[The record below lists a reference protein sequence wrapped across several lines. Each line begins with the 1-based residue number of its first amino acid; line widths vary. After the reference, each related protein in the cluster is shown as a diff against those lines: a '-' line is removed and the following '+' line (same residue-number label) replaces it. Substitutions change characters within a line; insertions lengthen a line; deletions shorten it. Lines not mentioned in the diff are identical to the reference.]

1 MLSEAADNSA
11 LEACPDSVQLPGS
24 IRWGAA
30 HFFEP
35 IISLRPCLRGEL
47 RSMPRTTCPSG
58 VAYHPGPRTRRTIT
72 SPGSRDGSWLPPD
85 HAAGA
90 KLRCL
95 RLLRAIRCAISPANR
110 SMGNDR
116 SPANVQKTTFS
127 CDRQHWKHRASS
139 CRPISECKHV
149 AGVAIDNLYFLRH
162 VLPASYLPVFSKSF
176 GCDYFSTTPKWLG
189 ISGIAGSVGSVGP
202 SKCRAIKIAPGFR
215 SIGACQLLLGQV
227 RKRRSRQSFH
237 PPEKQPQLTILADG
251 VSIERRHFR
260 VEF

>member
-11 LEACPDSVQLPGS
+11 LEACPDSVQFPGS

-95 RLLRAIRCAISPANR
+95 RLLRAIRCAISPQISA
-110 SMGNDR
+110 
-116 SPANVQKTTFS
+116 
-127 CDRQHWKHRASS
+127 ASGVAYS
-139 CRPISECKHV
+139 RKGRPITLLNWTEV
-149 AGVAIDNLYFLRH
+149 G
-162 VLPASYLPVFSKSF
+162 
-176 GCDYFSTTPKWLG
+176 PKWMTNGQELSCVQ
-189 ISGIAGSVGSVGP
+189 IEGP
-202 SKCRAIKIAPGFR
+202 IRT
-215 SIGACQLLLGQV
+215 
-227 RKRRSRQSFH
+227 
-237 PPEKQPQLTILADG
+237 E
-251 VSIERRHFR
+251 
-260 VEF
+260 

>member
-11 LEACPDSVQLPGS
+11 LEACPDSVQFPGS

-95 RLLRAIRCAISPANR
+95 RLLRAIRGAISPANR

-127 CDRQHWKHRASS
+127 CDRQHPLRTVRNTFALHGSSTQQRPLNERGRSLIQVQLRPTRYWAYSRFARRWKIHQACGKPHQRLAPSS
-139 CRPISECKHV
+139 F
-149 AGVAIDNLYFLRH
+149 AL
-162 VLPASYLPVFSKSF
+162 LPASV
-176 GCDYFSTTPKWLG
+176 
-189 ISGIAGSVGSVGP
+189 
-202 SKCRAIKIAPGFR
+202 
-215 SIGACQLLLGQV
+215 
-227 RKRRSRQSFH
+227 
-237 PPEKQPQLTILADG
+237 
-251 VSIERRHFR
+251 
-260 VEF
+260 

>member
-1 MLSEAADNSA
+1 YFPAGPGRPVRPRGSASETYYSSSSDSSSHTFLGAVGRSGHHDRAGRGCLTRNFPLISKTGTIV
-11 LEACPDSVQLPGS
+11 CP
-24 IRWGAA
+24 
-30 HFFEP
+30 F
-35 IISLRPCLRGEL
+35 
-47 RSMPRTTCPSG
+47 
-58 VAYHPGPRTRRTIT
+58 
-72 SPGSRDGSWLPPD
+72 
-85 HAAGA
+85 
-90 KLRCL
+90 
-95 RLLRAIRCAISPANR
+95 RLLAWCVKR
-110 SMGNDR
+110 
-116 SPANVQKTTFS
+116 
-127 CDRQHWKHRASS
+127 
-139 CRPISECKHV
+139 
-149 AGVAIDNLYFLRH
+149 
-162 VLPASYLPVFSKSF
+162 F

>member
-1 MLSEAADNSA
+1 MIRRPPRSTLFPYTT
-11 LEACPDSVQLPGS
+11 LFRS
-24 IRWGAA
+24 I
-30 HFFEP
+30 
-35 IISLRPCLRGEL
+35 
-47 RSMPRTTCPSG
+47 
-58 VAYHPGPRTRRTIT
+58 
-72 SPGSRDGSWLPPD
+72 
-85 HAAGA
+85 
-90 KLRCL
+90 
-95 RLLRAIRCAISPANR
+95 
-110 SMGNDR
+110 
-116 SPANVQKTTFS
+116 
-127 CDRQHWKHRASS
+127 
-139 CRPISECKHV
+139 
-149 AGVAIDNLYFLRH
+149 
-162 VLPASYLPVFSKSF
+162 

>member
-1 MLSEAADNSA
+1 M
-11 LEACPDSVQLPGS
+11 C
-24 IRWGAA
+24 
-30 HFFEP
+30 
-35 IISLRPCLRGEL
+35 
-47 RSMPRTTCPSG
+47 
-58 VAYHPGPRTRRTIT
+58 
-72 SPGSRDGSWLPPD
+72 
-85 HAAGA
+85 
-90 KLRCL
+90 
-95 RLLRAIRCAISPANR
+95 RLLLN
-110 SMGNDR
+110 
-116 SPANVQKTTFS
+116 QKT
-127 CDRQHWKHRASS
+127 A
-139 CRPISECKHV
+139 RPKTHKK
-149 AGVAIDNLYFLRH
+149 L
-162 VLPASYLPVFSKSF
+162 F

>member
-11 LEACPDSVQLPGS
+11 LEACPDSVQFPGS

-95 RLLRAIRCAISPANR
+95 RLLRRFVARFPR
-110 SMGNDR
+110 QTGR
-116 SPANVQKTTFS
+116 WETTDSRRMF
-127 CDRQHWKHRASS
+127 K
-139 CRPISECKHV
+139 K
-149 AGVAIDNLYFLRH
+149 LR
-162 VLPASYLPVFSKSF
+162 F
-176 GCDYFSTTPKWLG
+176 
-189 ISGIAGSVGSVGP
+189 
-202 SKCRAIKIAPGFR
+202 
-215 SIGACQLLLGQV
+215 
-227 RKRRSRQSFH
+227 
-237 PPEKQPQLTILADG
+237 
-251 VSIERRHFR
+251 
-260 VEF
+260 

>member
-1 MLSEAADNSA
+1 SSTLELMAPAGPMASMLWNGTFVTTSF
-11 LEACPDSVQLPGS
+11 LV
-24 IRWGAA
+24 R
-30 HFFEP
+30 
-35 IISLRPCLRGEL
+35 RGGRGRRL
-47 RSMPRTTCPSG
+47 FRYPRRTNRNATCP
-58 VAYHPGPRTRRTIT
+58 AE
-72 SPGSRDGSWLPPD
+72 
-85 HAAGA
+85 
-90 KLRCL
+90 
-95 RLLRAIRCAISPANR
+95 
-110 SMGNDR
+110 
-116 SPANVQKTTFS
+116 Q
-127 CDRQHWKHRASS
+127 
-139 CRPISECKHV
+139 
-149 AGVAIDNLYFLRH
+149 
-162 VLPASYLPVFSKSF
+162 KSF

>member
-11 LEACPDSVQLPGS
+11 LEACPDSVQFPGS

-72 SPGSRDGSWLPPD
+72 SQGARDGSWLPPD

-116 SPANVQKTTFS
+116 FPANVQKTTFS
-127 CDRQHWKHRASS
+127 CDRQQAPLGHQKSMVLAQCKVHGRRLWPVTGTCPSTPLSRS
-139 CRPISECKHV
+139 CRV
-149 AGVAIDNLYFLRH
+149 A
-162 VLPASYLPVFSKSF
+162 
-176 GCDYFSTTPKWLG
+176 
-189 ISGIAGSVGSVGP
+189 VGRIVQ
-202 SKCRAIKIAPGFR
+202 F
-215 SIGACQLLLGQV
+215 
-227 RKRRSRQSFH
+227 
-237 PPEKQPQLTILADG
+237 PQ
-251 VSIERRHFR
+251 E
-260 VEF
+260 

>member
-11 LEACPDSVQLPGS
+11 LEACPDSVQFPGS

-95 RLLRAIRCAISPANR
+95 RLLRARFVARFPRQTGRWETTDSRRMFKKLCFRVIANTPSRLVFFPRCRLLSPRQSAKSFSANGMVGRGGGDRTRDPRLVRFHPSERRFGPIDWASGR
-110 SMGNDR
+110 SM
-116 SPANVQKTTFS
+116 Q
-127 CDRQHWKHRASS
+127 C
-139 CRPISECKHV
+139 
-149 AGVAIDNLYFLRH
+149 
-162 VLPASYLPVFSKSF
+162 
-176 GCDYFSTTPKWLG
+176 
-189 ISGIAGSVGSVGP
+189 
-202 SKCRAIKIAPGFR
+202 
-215 SIGACQLLLGQV
+215 
-227 RKRRSRQSFH
+227 
-237 PPEKQPQLTILADG
+237 
-251 VSIERRHFR
+251 
-260 VEF
+260 

>member
-1 MLSEAADNSA
+1 MQPE
-11 LEACPDSVQLPGS
+11 
-24 IRWGAA
+24 
-30 HFFEP
+30 
-35 IISLRPCLRGEL
+35 
-47 RSMPRTTCPSG
+47 RS
-58 VAYHPGPRTRRTIT
+58 
-72 SPGSRDGSWLPPD
+72 
-85 HAAGA
+85 AAGGPA
-90 KLRCL
+90 Q
-95 RLLRAIRCAISPANR
+95 ATSQEIS
-110 SMGNDR
+110 
-116 SPANVQKTTFS
+116 
-127 CDRQHWKHRASS
+127 
-139 CRPISECKHV
+139 
-149 AGVAIDNLYFLRH
+149 Y
-162 VLPASYLPVFSKSF
+162 